1 MKFVLFSNKKLQI
14 LNTKNLDLNTE
25 SFLWLQIW
33 KEKKSTLNKEWD
45 NEYPTKIL

>member
-25 SFLWLQIW
+25 SFLWLQILER
-33 KEKKSTLNKEWD
+33 KEVNLKQRMG
-45 NEYPTKIL
+45 